1 MASASVCSI
10 SVILTNTSTLYFE
23 TRHFSGSVIAK
34 KIQVTDLPQLVALF
48 HSFVGV
54 AAVLTCIASYIVDQ
68 PGFAADPAA
77 NVVKTA
83 LFLGTYIGGVTFT
96 GSLIAYGKLQVGAC
110 VVSVALYLYLYFLS
124 YRIYMS
130 NVHVIERQLHVSTR
144 FLHSPPP
151 PYFRRASWTLRPSCC
166 LTGICSTP
174 ACSLP
179 TWVR

>member
-1 MASASVCSI
+1 MKSFANAQF
-10 SVILTNTSTLYFE
+10 ILLLIL
-23 TRHFSGSVIAK
+23 GSVIAK

-96 GSLIAYGKLQVGAC
+96 GSLIAYGKLQVSFRCWTASD
-110 VVSVALYLYLYFLS
+110 VFLFQ
-124 YRIYMS
+124 IK
-130 NVHVIERQLHVSTR
+130 TR
-144 FLHSPPP
+144 
-151 PYFRRASWTLRPSCC
+151 AT
-166 LTGICSTP
+166 
-174 ACSLP
+174 
-179 TWVR
+179 